1 MFCYKLVRYCFG
13 DYVSINTCVQLNYTI
28 GKVTKPDV
36 GRIYVYE
43 SIEDANRAY
52 NKHNYV
58 KILWCECSRIR
69 HVPAIMTAFDKHDV
83 CELFHR
89 DRVSHGKLRQRLCT
103 KEWVMPLSDKLATV
117 SWLRPVEVVQ

>member
-13 DYVSINTCVQLNYTI
+13 DYLSINGCLPLYYAI
-28 GKVTKPDV
+28 DKVTIPEV

-43 SIEDANRAY
+43 SIEDANRVY

-69 HVPAIMTAFDKHDV
+69 HVPAFMTAFDKCHV
-83 CELFHR
+83 RELFHR
-89 DRVSHGKLRQRLCT
+89 DIISHGKLRHRLRIGKRT
-103 KEWVMPLSDKLATV
+103 MQLSDKLATV
-117 SWLRPVEVVQ
+117 SWLRPVEVIL